1 MYALLV
7 LSYLELVSFAN
18 QLLLMSFLHLAQDL
32 KFSKQAVDDK
42 KAVDDKRT
50 EPAEKKLFHKTVQ
63 MKYT

>member
-1 MYALLV
+1 
-7 LSYLELVSFAN
+7 
-18 QLLLMSFLHLAQDL
+18 MSFLHLAQDL